1 MRMRRFG
8 RPFSAVSAI
17 HSNHAVSGTYSHRV
31 RLSTRSI
38 RLAVVAAAAAAT
50 IVLAGCSSATVQRP
64 LAAVGTAVA
73 APRTDDRPLLVAIGD
88 SIAFGKGVT
97 PAEAWPARVAAA
109 HGWRLTDLAVSG
121 SGFVKLGWNNTNYRH
136 QVDQALAL
144 HPDFILISATRND
157 RDQDPALIESNST
170 ELLEALR
177 AAFPDA
183 RIIGT
188 TAVWGSDQPPATLT
202 RVDGIVEKAVENVD
216 GTFLDLGFPLV
227 GHRGLLQ
234 ADQIHPNAAGQDVVA
249 KLVDSKLAPLN
260 LAL

>member
-1 MRMRRFG
+1 MRRFG
-8 RPFSAVSAI
+8 HPVSALSAI
-17 HSNHAVSGTYSHRV
+17 HSIHAVSRTYSQRV

-38 RLAVVAAAAAAT
+38 RLAVVAVAAAAT
-50 IVLAGCSSATVQRP
+50 IVLAGCTPTTTQRP
-64 LAAVGTAVA
+64 VAAVGTAVA
-73 APRTDDRPLLVAIGD
+73 APQGDDRPLLVAIGD
-88 SIAFGKGVT
+88 SIAFGKGVK
-97 PAEAWPARVAAA
+97 PSEAWPARVAAA

-121 SGFVKLGWNNTNYRH
+121 SGFVKLAWNNTDYRH
-136 QVDQALAL
+136 QVDQALTL
-144 HPDFILISATRND
+144 HPDFILICATRND
-157 RDQDPALIESNST
+157 RDEDPALVEQNST

-202 RVDGIVEKAVENVD
+202 RIDGIVEAAVKNVD

-227 GHRGLLQ
+227 GHRALLQ
-234 ADQIHPNAAGQDVVA
+234 TDQIHPNAAGQDVVA
-249 KLVDSKLAPLN
+249 KVVDSKLAPLN

>member
-1 MRMRRFG
+1 M
-8 RPFSAVSAI
+8 
-17 HSNHAVSGTYSHRV
+17 

-38 RLAVVAAAAAAT
+38 RLAVVAVAAAAA
-50 IVLAGCSSATVQRP
+50 IVLAGCSSTTAQRP
-64 LAAVGTAVA
+64 VAAVGTAVA
-73 APRTDDRPLLVAIGD
+73 APQSARTADRPLLVAIGD
-88 SIAFGKGVT
+88 SIAFGKGVK
-97 PAEAWPARVAAA
+97 PSEAWPARVAAA

-136 QVDQALAL
+136 QVDQALTL

-157 RDQDPALIESNST
+157 REQDSALVERNST
-170 ELLEALR
+170 ELLDALR

-188 TAVWGSDQPPATLT
+188 TAVWGSDRPPATLT
-202 RVDGIVEKAVENVD
+202 RVDGIVEKAVEKVD

-227 GHRGLLQ
+227 GHRDLLQ

-249 KLVDSKLAPLN
+249 KVVDSKLAPLN